1 MRTRN
6 AFDLETAIATWRA
19 FFQQRRAFFTEDLE
33 ELELHL
39 REHTAHLME
48 CGLSEEEAF
57 RQATAHLGNVVLLD
71 DAFKEVFWSKIKHK
85 GRLLRTLAFQYAM
98 FNNYLKTA
106 LRNLL
111 RHKGYSALNISGLV
125 VGMASAF
132 LILIWISNELGVDQ
146 FHEHADRLYQV
157 KVNSVEDAGIATWSN
172 APMPLAAALEQDV
185 PDVRSAVLM
194 LPVKAVLQRDDY
206 VGREEGYH
214 AGPAF
219 FEMFTFPLLAGDPA
233 SALDAPGSIVISE
246 QMAIDYFGAGWDH
259 AVGSTLTLH
268 SWQSNGGV
276 LGNAIH
282 VEAGRE
288 YLVTGVLKDVPANS
302 SLDFDFILPVQEV
315 ANAFPHIT
323 SWGPRWFELYVLFE
337 AETAMDGLQ
346 ATLAPLLTRHVEDA
360 TNQALIIQPFV
371 ETYLHGSFVDGR
383 AAGGR
388 IQRIYLIGLTGLAI
402 LLIACINFTNL
413 ITARSNLRAREIGVR
428 KSLGATPG
436 FLVQQFLG
444 ESVITALLSMIGAVV
459 LMLALLP
466 TFSGITGTALTAADL
481 TSGHWMLFILV
492 ALLTGLLAGG
502 YPAFRLSNMQAI
514 RNLRGQSG
522 GQVRNGRSG
531 TSARESLVVVQF
543 AISAFLIVGT
553 LTIHDQIQ
561 YLQSADLGLDKE
573 NVLMM
578 PVEGA
583 LANNREGVRA
593 QLLQSTAIESTALSS
608 ANPLGVAMMNS
619 NVRWEGKEEGEDVL
633 FTVLETDEHMATTMA
648 MTITDGRFF
657 DPGKDTG
664 QLHYV
669 VNETAV
675 RALGLDAPVGHPF
688 ALGYEV
694 DGPGTGSGIIVGVVE
709 DFHSGSM
716 ADQYIMPLV
725 MTFDAEAANVMLV
738 RYEPGQTTEALGALR
753 NTVRQF
759 NPGTPFEYAFLNA
772 EWSANYADE
781 TVLATLSRLFAFMA
795 VLLACLG
802 LLGLAAFSVQLRTK
816 EIGVRRVLGATSQH
830 VVFILSREFIKP
842 VAVAL
847 VLALPVSWWIMRDW
861 LSSFAYRVD
870 MSVGTLVLAGTL
882 ALMVALATVGMQA
895 WRATR
900 QRPVVLLRHD

>member
-1 MRTRN
+1 MKEQN
-6 AFDLETAIATWRA
+6 AFNLETAMDTWRA
-19 FFQQRRAFFTEDLE
+19 FFRQRRAFFNEDLE
-33 ELELHL
+33 ELEGHL
-39 REHTAHLME
+39 REHMAHLRAT
-48 CGLSEEEAF
+48 GLSEEEAF
-57 RQATAHLGNVVLLD
+57 REATANLGSVVLLD
-71 DAFKEVFWSKIKHK
+71 DAFRDVFWSKIKHK
-85 GRLLRTLAFQYAM
+85 GQLAGTLLFHFSM
-98 FNNYLKTA
+98 FNNYLKTG

-111 RHKGYSALNISGLV
+111 RHKGYSVLNISGLV
-125 VGMASAF
+125 VGMTSAF

-146 FHEHADRLYQV
+146 FHAHADRLHQV
-157 KVNSVEDAGIATWSN
+157 KVNSVENAEMTTWSN
-172 APMPLAAALEQDV
+172 APMPLAAALEQEV
-185 PDVRSAVLM
+185 PDIRSAVLM
-194 LPVKAVLQRDDY
+194 LPVKGVLQRDDH

-219 FEMFTFPLLAGDPA
+219 FEMFTFPLLAGDP
-233 SALDAPGSIVISE
+233 SRALDAPGSIVISE
-246 QMAIDYFGAGWDH
+246 RLAHDYFGAGWDH

-276 LGNAIH
+276 LGNALH
-282 VEAGRE
+282 VNAGDE
-288 YLVTGVLKDVPANS
+288 YLVTGVFKDVPANS
-302 SLDFDFILPVQEV
+302 SLAFDFILPVQEV
-315 ANAFPHIT
+315 ARAFPHIT

-337 AETAMDGLQ
+337 EGTSMDGLQ
-346 ATLAPLLTRHVEDA
+346 ATLAPLLAHHVEDA
-360 TNQALIIQPFV
+360 PNQELITQPFV

-388 IQRIYLIGLTGLAI
+388 IQRVYLIGLTGLAI

-413 ITARSNLRAREIGVR
+413 VTARSNLRAREIGVR

-436 FLVQQFLG
+436 ILVQQFLG
-444 ESVITALLSMIGAVV
+444 ESVITAFLSMIGAVV

-466 TFSGITGTALTAADL
+466 TFSGITGTALTVADL
-481 TSGHWMLFILV
+481 TSGHWMLFVLV

-502 YPAFRLSNMQAI
+502 YPALRLSNMHAI
-514 RNLRGQSG
+514 RNLRGNSG
-522 GQVRNGRSG
+522 APARPGRSG
-531 TSARESLVVVQF
+531 RSARESLVVVQF

-553 LTIHDQIQ
+553 LTIHDQTR

-573 NVLMM
+573 NVLML

-583 LANNREGVRA
+583 MVDNMEGVRA
-593 QLLQSTAIESTALSS
+593 QLLQSTAITSASLSS

-619 NVRWEGKEEGEDVL
+619 NVRWEGKEEGKDVL

-648 MTITDGRFF
+648 MTLTDGRFF
-657 DPGKDTG
+657 DPGKDTD

-675 RALGLDAPVGHPF
+675 RVLGLDAPVGHPF

-694 DGPGTGSGIIVGVVE
+694 DGPGTGNGVIVGVVE

-716 ADQYIMPLV
+716 ADQFIMPLV
-725 MTFDAEAANVMLV
+725 MTFDAQAATVLLA
-738 RYEPGQTTEALGALR
+738 RFEPGRTAEALAALR
-753 NTVRQF
+753 NTVRRF
-759 NPGTPFEYAFLNA
+759 NPGTPFEYAFLDA

-781 TVLATLSRLFAFMA
+781 AVLATLSRLFALMA

-802 LLGLAAFSVQLRTK
+802 LLGLAAFSVRLRTK

-847 VLALPVSWWIMRDW
+847 ALALPVSWWIMRDW

-870 MSVGTLVLAGTL
+870 MSVGTLVIAGTL
-882 ALMVALATVGMQA
+882 ALLVALVTVGMQA

-900 QRPVVLLRHD
+900 ERPVVLLRHD